1 MDEPSSELS
10 EEDLGTKETERS
22 KTESSKME
30 SSETQSCETESS
42 EMESSETQSCE
53 TESSEME
60 SSEAMFP
67 EIEFPKIKPSK
78 PEPSEAQPKK
88 AKQKTTKDRCD
99 CSCCRHC
106 CSSNNVESFTS
117 YFPRVLKEA
126 MNVMN
131 SFVMDMFEG
140 IIEETG
146 LFAGSNKCCTITS
159 REIQTSE
166 RLLLTGETGKHAM
179 SEATRAV
186 IRYATCR

>member
-22 KTESSKME
+22 KTESSK
-30 SSETQSCETESS
+30 
-42 EMESSETQSCE
+42 MESSETQSCE

-88 AKQKTTKDRCD
+88 AKQKTTKGRCD
-99 CSCCRHC
+99 CSCCHHC

-117 YFPRVLKEA
+117 YFPREA

-166 RLLLTGETGKHAM
+166 RLLVTGETGKHAM